1 MNYNTELSGKR
12 IAELRKKEGLSQA
25 NLSEKIGLHLKTIS
39 KAERGVNGLSVDNLI
54 ALAEYFRVS
63 LEYLVGIE
71 EKEQFEML
79 REQGIDYIQGYYFSK
94 PLPEKEFLEYLSK

>member
-12 IAELRKKEGLSQA
+12 IAEVRKKEGLSQA

-71 EKEQFEML
+71 EKEQES
-79 REQGIDYIQGYYFSK
+79 DYVVSLYNGCPDDKK
-94 PLPEKEFLEYLSK
+94 PLLIEVMKAFQK

>member
-54 ALAEYFRVS
+54 ALAE
-63 LEYLVGIE
+63 
-71 EKEQFEML
+71 
-79 REQGIDYIQGYYFSK
+79 
-94 PLPEKEFLEYLSK
+94 